1 LLILDTNVLSELA
14 KREPDKAVLAWANQQ
29 GTNTLWSTTIT
40 EAEILVGLELL
51 PLGRRRDDLER
62 AMAVVFSS
70 LLSERVLSFDRAA
83 AKVYTRLMSIRKSKG
98 KSSSMADLQIA
109 AIAVTHDAI
118 VVTRNIDDLSDCA
131 IELVNPWEYSAQI
144 GRKTP
149 PPPL

>member
-14 KREPDKAVLAWANQQ
+14 KREPDKAVLEWANQH

-83 AKVYTRLMSIRKSKG
+83 AKVYARLLSIRKSKG

-118 VVTRNIDDLSDCA
+118 VVTRNTDDFSDCE
-131 IELVNPWEYSAQI
+131 IELINPWKYSAST

-149 PPPL
+149 